1 MASNLPS
8 SFSHGA
14 SASQQPSYAPPAA
27 APKPRMTASSDS
39 SAVLFIAILAFG
51 ISIVSLYG
59 VFFAER
65 PLSASQREAL
75 AGITEELKSL
85 QNRDITLTAPVSTS
99 VNLDK
104 SYPIKEMF
112 PPTFDIPIEF
122 SIPVDT
128 QLIAVS
134 TTGQPVAFRVQESI
148 PIKAVIPISSASAF
162 GNNTIR
168 INKSIPVE
176 AKFSSTV
183 KIRAAY
189 GTELNNIIDQLDKL
203 SGGTSVASGN

>member
-1 MASNLPS
+1 V
-8 SFSHGA
+8 
-14 SASQQPSYAPPAA
+14 QP
-27 APKPRMTASSDS
+27 APKPRISGSPDS
-39 SAVLFIAILAFG
+39 SAVLFIAILSLG

-75 AGITEELKSL
+75 IGISAELKSL
-85 QNRDITLTAPVSTS
+85 QTRDITLSAPVSTA
-99 VNLDK
+99 VTLDK

-112 PPTFDIPIEF
+112 PATFDIPIEF

-148 PIKAVIPISSASAF
+148 PIKAVIPISSAQAF

-168 INKSIPVE
+168 INKTMPVD
-176 AKFSSTV
+176 AKFTSTV

-189 GTELNNIIDQLDKL
+189 GTELNNIIDRLDAL
-203 SGGTSVASGN
+203 SGAASVSGN

>member
-1 MASNLPS
+1 
-8 SFSHGA
+8 
-14 SASQQPSYAPPAA
+14 
-27 APKPRMTASSDS
+27 MTASSDS